1 MARGIAL
8 KDSSRE
14 TSLFRARAIL
24 AGTLAAVL
32 LLLLL
37 SRLVYLQVTRHDHFT
52 TLSQANRVNIQP
64 IAPTRGLIY
73 DRNGLVLAEN
83 LPTFSLEIV
92 PERVEDMEATLAA
105 IGRIIAV
112 SEADLERFYV
122 ELKRRRRFEE
132 VPLRFKLSDEEV
144 AAVAVNRH
152 RLPGVEISSR
162 LSRHYPWSNHT
173 SHIVGYVG
181 RIAEPE
187 LRAIDTSNYAA
198 TTHIGKVGVERSYE
212 DALHG
217 KVGYEQVE
225 TNARGRALRVLER
238 TPPVPGKNLHLSI
251 DLRLQVAAEEAFGEE
266 HGALV
271 AIDPKT
277 GAVLAL
283 VSMPGYDPN
292 LFVNGIDAE
301 TYRALADSPDRPLF
315 NRALRGQY
323 PPGSTIKPVVG
334 LGGLETGTVDPGDH
348 TFCRGYYTLEGDSH
362 RYRDWRKGGHGPVNL
377 HDAINQ
383 SCDVYFY
390 DLAHTMGIDKLADY
404 LRHFGF
410 GARTGIDI
418 VGEASGLLPTR
429 DWKRKVH
436 RQPWYPGE
444 TLITGIGQGFLLATP
459 LQLAAHVA
467 TLSSGGVRLR
477 PQVVA
482 TIEDPATGVQQALSP
497 EVLEKVPVKNPD
509 HWRQVVAAMSDV
521 VHGARGT
528 ARGIARDI
536 TYRLAGKTGT
546 AQVFGIKQDEE
557 YDEEKISKKLRDH
570 ALFVS
575 FAPVDDPRIAVA
587 VLVENGGGGSTV
599 AAPIARKVMDRYLVE
614 QAGTVEAA
622 GESPQ

>member
-8 KDSSRE
+8 KDSIRE
-14 TSLFRARAIL
+14 SSLFRARAIL
-24 AGTLAAVL
+24 AGTLTAL
-32 LLLLL
+32 LLLALL
-37 SRLVYLQVTRHDHFT
+37 ARLMVLQVAQHEHFT

-64 IAPTRGLIY
+64 LPPTRGLIY
-73 DRNGLVLAEN
+73 DRNGVVLAEN
-83 LPTFSLEIV
+83 LPTFALEIV
-92 PERVEDMEATLAA
+92 PERVPDMEATLAA
-105 IGRIIAV
+105 VAELITITD
-112 SEADLERFYV
+112 ADLDRFYM

-132 VPLRFKLSDEEV
+132 VPLRFKLDDEEV
-144 AAVAVNRH
+144 ATIAVNRH

-162 LSRHYPWSNHT
+162 LSRHYPWSTHT

-187 LRAIDTSNYAA
+187 LKSIDTSNYAA

-266 HGALV
+266 NGALV
-271 AIDPKT
+271 AIDPRT

-283 VSMPGYDPN
+283 VSVPGYDPN

-301 TYRALADSPDRPLF
+301 TYRALANSPYRPLF

-323 PPGSTIKPVVG
+323 PPGSTIKPVIG
-334 LGGLETGTVDPGDH
+334 LGGLETGTVKPND
-348 TFCRGYYTLEGDSH
+348 TVFCRGYYTLEGDSH
-362 RYRDWRKGGHGPVNL
+362 RYRDWRRGGHGPMVL
-377 HDAINQ
+377 HEAIAQ

-390 DLAHTMGIDKLADY
+390 DLALNMGIDKLTEY
-404 LRHFGF
+404 LGHFGF
-410 GARTGIDI
+410 GQRTGIDI

-429 DWKRKVH
+429 DWKRRVH
-436 RQPWYPGE
+436 NQPWYPGE

-467 TLSSGGVRLR
+467 TLSSGGKRLR

-482 TIEDPATGVQQALSP
+482 AIEDPATGSRQALAGDI
-497 EVLEKVPVKNPD
+497 LEQVPVKKSE
-509 HWRQVVAAMSDV
+509 HWHHVTDAMAEV

-528 ARGIARDI
+528 ARGISRNV
-536 TYRLAGKTGT
+536 TYRIAGKTGT

-557 YDEEKISKKLRDH
+557 YDEEKVAKKLRDH
-570 ALFVS
+570 AVFVS
-575 FAPVDDPRIAVA
+575 FAPADDPRIAVA
-587 VLVENGGGGSTV
+587 VLVENGGSGSSV
-599 AAPIARKVMDRYLVE
+599 AAPIARKVMDTYLTE
-614 QAGTVEAA
+614 KPEDT
-622 GESPQ
+622 PL

>member
-377 HDAINQ
+377 HDAITQ

>member
-377 HDAINQ
+377 HDAITQ

-390 DLAHTMGIDKLADY
+390 DLAHTMGIDKLADF

-410 GARTGIDI
+410 GARTGIDV

-509 HWRQVVAAMSDV
+509 HWRHVVAAMSDV

-614 QAGTVEAA
+614 QVGTVEVA